1 MPIMQSVSPPE
12 IVSSRNYSW
21 NILGRTGLSLIS
33 TGEIMTFHIASAL
46 KSAAVTAG
54 TVLWLG
60 TAAAAPLPP
69 LFPTGAAPSSA
80 PSSLMR
86 DQAPPDE
93 NGLTGLPRD
102 LRRQT
107 VNYPTKAAAGSVVVD
122 IAQTFLYYILGDGTA
137 IRYGIGVGREG
148 FTWSGSQAV
157 TRKAE
162 WPDWTPPQEMIARQ
176 PYLPRWMAGGE
187 GNPLGARAIYLG
199 STVYRIHGT
208 NMPET
213 IGQKVSSGCIRM
225 LNADVIDLYS
235 RVDVGTKIIVL
246 PNYNNVAAFAASP
259 QAPVHPG
266 L

>member
-1 MPIMQSVSPPE
+1 LE
-12 IVSSRNYSW
+12 HFSS
-21 NILGRTGLSLIS
+21 TGLVLHIA
-33 TGEIMTFHIASAL
+33 GEIMTFHIAFAL
-46 KSAAVTAG
+46 KSAAVTVG
-54 TVLWLG
+54 TVLWIG
-60 TAAAAPLPP
+60 TAAAAALP
-69 LFPTGAAPSSA
+69 LFQTGSAA
-80 PSSLMR
+80 SSLTR
-86 DQAPPDE
+86 DQTQPDE

-122 IAQTFLYYILGDGTA
+122 IAQTFLYYVLGDGTA

-246 PNYNNVAAFAASP
+246 PNHNNVAALAASP
-259 QAPVHPG
+259 QAPTAR

>member
-1 MPIMQSVSPPE
+1 LEHFTS
-12 IVSSRNYSW
+12 
-21 NILGRTGLSLIS
+21 TGLVLHIA
-33 TGEIMTFHIASAL
+33 GEIMTFHIAFAL
-46 KSAAVTAG
+46 KSAAVTVG
-54 TVLWLG
+54 TVLWIG
-60 TAAAAPLPP
+60 TAAAAALP
-69 LFPTGAAPSSA
+69 LFQTGSAA
-80 PSSLMR
+80 SSLTR
-86 DQAPPDE
+86 DQTQPDE

-122 IAQTFLYYILGDGTA
+122 IAQTFLYYVLGDGTA

-246 PNYNNVAAFAASP
+246 PNYNNLAAFAASP
-259 QAPVHPG
+259 QAPIHPG

>member
-1 MPIMQSVSPPE
+1 
-12 IVSSRNYSW
+12 
-21 NILGRTGLSLIS
+21 
-33 TGEIMTFHIASAL
+33 MTFHIASAL
-46 KSAAVTAG
+46 KSAAVAAG
-54 TVLWLG
+54 SVLWIA

-69 LFPTGAAPSSA
+69 LFPTGSA
-80 PSSLMR
+80 PPSLMR
-86 DQAPPDE
+86 DQAAPEE
-93 NGLTGLPRD
+93 NGLTGLARD
-102 LRRQT
+102 LRRQS

-122 IAQTFLYYILGDGTA
+122 IAQTFLYYVLGDGTA

-246 PNYNNVAAFAASP
+246 PNYNNLAAFAASP
-259 QAPVHPG
+259 QAPIHPG

>member
-1 MPIMQSVSPPE
+1 
-12 IVSSRNYSW
+12 
-21 NILGRTGLSLIS
+21 
-33 TGEIMTFHIASAL
+33 MTFHIAFAL
-46 KSAAVTAG
+46 KSAAVTVG
-54 TVLWLG
+54 TVLWIG
-60 TAAAAPLPP
+60 TAAAAALP
-69 LFPTGAAPSSA
+69 LFQTGSAA
-80 PSSLMR
+80 SSLTR
-86 DQAPPDE
+86 DQTQPDE

-122 IAQTFLYYILGDGTA
+122 IAQTFLYYVLGDGTA

-246 PNYNNVAAFAASP
+246 PNHNNVAALAASP
-259 QAPVHPG
+259 QAPTPR

>member
-1 MPIMQSVSPPE
+1 
-12 IVSSRNYSW
+12 
-21 NILGRTGLSLIS
+21 
-33 TGEIMTFHIASAL
+33 MTFHIASAL

-54 TVLWLG
+54 TVLWIA

-69 LFPTGAAPSSA
+69 LFPTGSA
-80 PSSLMR
+80 PPSLMR
-86 DQAPPDE
+86 DQAAPEE
-93 NGLTGLPRD
+93 NGLTGLARD
-102 LRRQT
+102 LRRQS

-235 RVDVGTKIIVL
+235 RVDVGTNIIVL
-246 PNYNNVAAFAASP
+246 PNHNNVAALAASP
-259 QAPVHPG
+259 QAPTAR

>member
-1 MPIMQSVSPPE
+1 
-12 IVSSRNYSW
+12 
-21 NILGRTGLSLIS
+21 
-33 TGEIMTFHIASAL
+33 MTFHIAFAL
-46 KSAAVTAG
+46 KAAAVTVG
-54 TVLWLG
+54 TVLWIG
-60 TAAAAPLPP
+60 TAAAAALP
-69 LFPTGAAPSSA
+69 LFQTGSAA
-80 PSSLMR
+80 SSLTR
-86 DQAPPDE
+86 DQTQPDE

-122 IAQTFLYYILGDGTA
+122 IAQTFLYYVLGDGTA

-246 PNYNNVAAFAASP
+246 PKYNNVAALAASP
-259 QAPVHPG
+259 TPR